1 MTVQAQFR
9 TRRWRN
15 LRKAD
20 DAMKTI
26 PTLDENRVID
36 LIEEQPDF
44 LVLHK
49 PEGLL
54 SVPGKTLP
62 DCMEARVQNIY
73 PEALTVH
80 RLDMATS
87 GVCVMARGK
96 ANLAHLQQQFEK
108 RQTTKSYESVVWG
121 AVEDDAGTIDAAI
134 RCDWPNR
141 PLQMIDNELGRRA
154 ITHWKVMERHG
165 NRTRVALFPVTG
177 RSHQLRLHMKTLGH
191 PILGDPWY
199 ADGQAQVAASRLLL
213 HARSLGF
220 RSPSTGEDVIFSSPC
235 PF

>member
-1 MTVQAQFR
+1 MSI
-9 TRRWRN
+9 
-15 LRKAD
+15 
-20 DAMKTI
+20 I
-26 PTLDENRVID
+26 PTLDKD
-36 LIEEQPDF
+36 LSIEVLAYHEHF
-44 LVLHK
+44 LVLNK
-49 PEGLL
+49 PAGLL

-62 DCMEARVQNIY
+62 DCMEARVQEVY
-73 PEALTVH
+73 ADALTVH

-87 GVCVMARGK
+87 GICVMARGK

-108 RQTTKSYESVVWG
+108 RQTTKSYEAVVWG
-121 AVEDDAGTIDAAI
+121 AIAENRGTVDAAI

-141 PLQMIDNELGRRA
+141 PLQIIDNEQGRRA
-154 ITHWKVMERHG
+154 ITHWAVMERSADQ
-165 NRTRVALFPVTG
+165 TRVALTPVTG

-199 ADGQAQVAASRLLL
+199 AEREAQAAAPRLLL

-220 RSPSTGEDVIFSSPC
+220 RDPGTGEALEFTSPV